1 MPDKFTHMTPEL
13 YEYLLQQR
21 SERDAVRQDLI
32 RATEELGPISMMQ
45 IAPEQGAFMTILTQV
60 IGARR
65 AIEVGTFT
73 GYSAL
78 CVAQGLPD
86 DGRLI
91 CCDMNAEW
99 TAIGKRHW
107 EKAGV
112 AHKIDL
118 RLAPALDTLRELPA
132 EEQFDLAFV
141 DADKVNYAH
150 YYEEL
155 LKRLR
160 PNGVL
165 LFDNVLWMG
174 QVLDVASPSEDTQAI
189 RALNALLANDKRVE
203 CVMLPVADGLT
214 MARKR

>member
-1 MPDKFTHMTPEL
+1 MLNKFTTLTPEL
-13 YEYLLQQR
+13 YEYLVQHR
-21 SERDAVRQDLI
+21 SERDPVREELI
-32 RATEELGPISMMQ
+32 RTTADLGALSLMQ
-45 IAPEQGAFMTILTQV
+45 IAPEQGAFMTMLTQL
-60 IGARR
+60 IGVRR

-78 CVAQGLPD
+78 CIAQGLPA

-91 CCDMNAEW
+91 CCDVNAEW
-99 TAIGKRHW
+99 TAIGKQHW

-118 RLAPALDTLRELPA
+118 RLAPALETLRSLPEDMA
-132 EEQFDLAFV
+132 IDLAFI
-141 DADKVNYAH
+141 DADKVNYAA
-150 YYEEL
+150 YYEAL

-174 QVLDVASPSEDTQAI
+174 QVLDISSPSEDTQAI
-189 RALNALLANDKRVE
+189 RALNALLANDKRVD
-203 CVMLPVADGLT
+203 CVMLPIADGLT
-214 MARKR
+214 VVRKR

>member
-1 MPDKFTHMTPEL
+1 MPDKFITLTPAL
-13 YEYLLQQR
+13 YEYLLAQR
-21 SERDAVRQDLI
+21 SERDPVRQELI
-32 RATEELGPISMMQ
+32 AATEELGPVSMMQ
-45 IAPEQGAFMTILTQV
+45 IAPEQGAFMTLLTQILGV
-60 IGARR
+60 RR

-78 CVAQGLPD
+78 CVAQGLPE
-86 DGRLI
+86 DGRLL
-91 CCDMNAEW
+91 CCDINEEW
-99 TAIGKRHW
+99 TSVGKRHW

-118 RLAPALDTLRELPA
+118 HLGPALDTLRGLP
-132 EEQFDLAFV
+132 ENEPFDMAFI
-141 DADKVNYAH
+141 DADKLNYAQ
-150 YYEEL
+150 YYEEI

-174 QVLDVASPSEDTQAI
+174 QVLDVNSPSEDTQAI

-203 CVMLPVADGLT
+203 CVLLPIADGLSIV
-214 MARKR
+214 RKR